1 MMASTVPA
9 AYPYRPS
16 LSRISPSERALY
28 PSRLRARV
36 IASGLSPATLIP
48 SSSSQVKAAPSR
60 RPLSMATEESSSAQ
74 NSPSTETPAL
84 PRRSLTPVIS
94 GMAVYRSGLPTGLPA
109 EDARSAFGDQR
120 IPRGPV
126 RVSLGSVLR
135 RAVFGVRVVEAEL
148 VVDLGEDAVAHPLV
162 LLEEDLGVF
171 AALAE
176 ALVAVGEPRAG
187 LLDHA
192 VLDADVEQ
200 APLAGD
206 TLPVHHVELDDL
218 ERRRHLVLDDLYPRL
233 VADRVVARLQ
243 SADAP
248 DVESNARVE
257 LQGAPAWGRLRGAE
271 HDAYLLAQLVDKD
284 RGGPGAVEG
293 ARELTEGLA
302 HEPGLQADVGVTHL
316 ALYLGARHEGGNG
329 VDDDD
334 VEGAASD
341 EGVGYLEGLLPV
353 VRLGEV
359 QVLEVHADGLGV
371 VRVDGVLGVHEG
383 GEASGLLGLGD
394 DVQGQ
399 SGLPARL
406 GAEDLDDPAAGQAPD
421 AQSQV
426 ERERPRG
433 DGRDLRPLVVAHP
446 HDGSLAELPLYL
458 SNGGVYCLAL
468 IQCIL
473 HRARASCALA

>member
-1 MMASTVPA
+1 MMASTVPG

-28 PSRLRARV
+28 PRRLRARV

-60 RPLSMATEESSSAQ
+60 RPLSMATEESS
-74 NSPSTETPAL
+74 PAL
-84 PRRSLTPVIS
+84 RDERLLDD
-94 GMAVYRSGLPTGLPA
+94 AVGT
-109 EDARSAFGDQR
+109 
-120 IPRGPV
+120 GPV
-126 RVSLGSVLR
+126 LSRLL
-135 RAVFGVRVVEAEL
+135 VRVVEAEL

-162 LLEEDLGVF
+162 LLEEDLGVL

-176 ALVAVGEPRAG
+176 ALVAVGEPRAR

-200 APLAGD
+200 ATLAGD
-206 TLPVHHVELDDL
+206 ALPVHHF
-218 ERRRHLVLDDLYPRL
+218 VLDDLYPRL

-302 HEPGLQADVGVTHL
+302 HEPGLQADVGVAHL
-316 ALYLGARHEGGNG
+316 ALYLGAGHEGGDG

-359 QVLEVHADGLGV
+359 EVLEVHPDGLSV

-383 GEASGLLGLGD
+383 GQPAGLLGLGD
-394 DVQGQ
+394 DVQG
-399 SGLPARL
+399 
-406 GAEDLDDPAAGQAPD
+406 
-421 AQSQV
+421 
-426 ERERPRG
+426 
-433 DGRDLRPLVVAHP
+433 
-446 HDGSLAELPLYL
+446 
-458 SNGGVYCLAL
+458 
-468 IQCIL
+468 
-473 HRARASCALA
+473 